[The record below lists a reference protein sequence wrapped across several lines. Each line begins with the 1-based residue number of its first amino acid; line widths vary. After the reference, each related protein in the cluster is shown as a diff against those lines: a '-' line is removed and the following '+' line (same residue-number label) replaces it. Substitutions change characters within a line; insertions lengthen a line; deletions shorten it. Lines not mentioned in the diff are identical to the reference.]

1 MSEEN
6 NYTNENC
13 LLDNIKSKII
23 LKKIFENISVYKYVN
38 LIRYNNHLQKKL
50 KKSLDDYKALSKIEI
65 EIFPIEEKY
74 GEIINYKY

>member
-13 LLDNIKSKII
+13 LLDDIKSKII

-38 LIRYNNHLQKKL
+38 LIRYNNHLQK
-50 KKSLDDYKALSKIEI
+50 S
-65 EIFPIEEKY
+65 
-74 GEIINYKY
+74 